1 MNKSATDK
9 ATRDKST
16 NVASKSSSEIRL
28 VLTDVDGTLV
38 DSKKR
43 LTERAK
49 QAVLELKRRGILFA
63 ITSGRPPRGMKHL
76 LDDLRLSTPVAAFN
90 GGMLLSPDLKILSQ
104 KTLDKD
110 VAKQVIQA
118 ILDRHH
124 DVWIYRG
131 QDWLI
136 RDRAAPHVDQE
147 KRTVQFEPEVVEN
160 LFHNL
165 DDIVKIVGV
174 SDDTAELERT
184 SREVWKKFNPN
195 VSAALSQPYYLDV
208 THPEANKGFVVKFL
222 SDYFKI
228 PSNQIATLGDMPNDI
243 QMFNR
248 SGLSIAMGNGGDEVK
263 HSASK
268 VTDSLDDEGFA
279 KAIENYILKAS

>member
-1 MNKSATDK
+1 MNNA
-9 ATRDKST
+9 AQ
-16 NVASKSSSEIRL
+16 IRL
-28 VLTDVDGTLV
+28 VLSDVDGTLV

-43 LTERAK
+43 LTDRAK
-49 QAVLELKRRGILFA
+49 YAVQELKRRGILFA

-76 LDDLRLSTPVAAFN
+76 LEDLRLSTPVAAFN
-90 GGMLLSPDLKILSQ
+90 GGMLLTPELKILSQ
-104 KTLDKD
+104 KTLDREI
-110 VAKQVIQA
+110 AKHVVQT

-136 RDRAAPHVDQE
+136 RDRNAPHVDQE
-147 KRTVQFEPEVVEN
+147 MRTVQFEPKVVPD
-160 LFHNL
+160 LFDDAASNQF

-174 SDDTAELERT
+174 SNNVSDLEQT
-184 SREVWKKFNPN
+184 SREVWKDFSPN
-195 VSAALSQPYYLDV
+195 LSAALSQPYYLDV

-228 PSNQIATLGDMPNDI
+228 PPQEIATLGDMPNDI
-243 QMFNR
+243 EMFNR

-263 HSASK
+263 QSASK
-268 VTDSLDDEGFA
+268 VTDSFDDEGFA